1 MGVYCAGRKKELELP
16 TTPLAEGAE
25 GQVFLIPSEPGIL
38 AKIFFEPAVDNRR
51 DKVEQIVAHPFA
63 DPPATDGHRRFAAP
77 QEILLDHAAGAF
89 VGYTMPL
96 IPNAEALDEFFDPQ
110 GKRYRRDKTS
120 FRVGLAIS
128 VAELVAEVH
137 RHHLEITL
145 GDLKPRNIL
154 ADDMGRVALVDLDSV
169 QLTTLRGATYLCP
182 VASEYYKAPEVYR
195 MDLRRQRREPSVD
208 LFALAVIVFQLLLG
222 GWHPFAAA
230 GDLDLVGRIRRGEF
244 PHVAGS
250 PDRPPPG
257 APPFSALPVEL
268 QTIFIQAFVDGHWD
282 AGARPTADVFVEA
295 LKRNAKALAHPKA
308 VAPAATKAP
317 AAAGRPRRVVRRGVA
332 AVAAVAVAAISLG
345 FFGVRWLH
353 GEARAPEFASATMWD
368 PGSAVTDDFRDPP
381 RDPEEGT
388 GTPRYWRRLRDGS
401 DGRLSFE
408 IADGTDTRRQP

>member
-1 MGVYCAGRKKELELP
+1 
-16 TTPLAEGAE
+16 
-25 GQVFLIPSEPGIL
+25 
-38 AKIFFEPAVDNRR
+38 
-51 DKVEQIVAHPFA
+51 
-63 DPPATDGHRRFAAP
+63 
-77 QEILLDHAAGAF
+77 
-89 VGYTMPL
+89 MPL
-96 IPNAEALDEFFDPQ
+96 IPNGEALDEFFDPQ

-195 MDLRRQRREPSVD
+195 MDLRRQRREPSSD

-244 PHVAGS
+244 PHVAGF

-268 QTIFIQAFVDGHWD
+268 QHLFIQAFVDGNWNP
-282 AGARPTADVFVEA
+282 GGRPTADVFVEA
-295 LKRNAKALAHPKA
+295 LKRNAKALAHPNA
-308 VAPAATKAP
+308 VAPAAAKAP
-317 AAAGRPRRVVRRGVA
+317 TAAGRLWRVLRRGVA
-332 AVAAVAVAAISLG
+332 AVAAVAIVAPTLG
-345 FFGVRWLH
+345 FFGARWLH
-353 GEARAPEFASATMWD
+353 GEARARSSRAPRGGTREVPLPTNSETRRATRRRAPGLPATGGAS
-368 PGSAVTDDFRDPP
+368 
-381 RDPEEGT
+381 GT
-388 GTPRYWRRLRDGS
+388 GATGGLASRLQMEPIRGDS
-401 DGRLSFE
+401 HEHEKPSHRSCQCH
-408 IADGTDTRRQP
+408 R